1 MNMKPVS
8 LLYLGVLAG
17 LSGTA
22 QSGTITVGTAAE
34 LQNAVAT
41 ANSLGGNTT
50 ISVRDGTYTLS
61 DTLYVNAPNVAIVG
75 QSGVRT
81 RVVIQGDAM
90 SSSAK
95 VGNVIRVAASNFQ
108 LSDVTLQKSKW
119 HLIQFAAENNAGY
132 PVVKNCIY
140 EMPTNRY

>member
-50 ISVRDGTYTLS
+50 ISVRDGTYTLN

-75 QSGVRT
+75 QSGDRT
-81 RVVIQGDAM
+81 RVV
-90 SSSAK
+90 
-95 VGNVIRVAASNFQ
+95 
-108 LSDVTLQKSKW
+108 LS
-119 HLIQFAAENNAGY
+119 LIH
-132 PVVKNCIY
+132 I
-140 EMPTNRY
+140 

>member
-50 ISVRDGTYTLS
+50 ISVRDGTYTLN
-61 DTLYVNAPNVAIVG
+61 DTLYV
-75 QSGVRT
+75 
-81 RVVIQGDAM
+81 
-90 SSSAK
+90 
-95 VGNVIRVAASNFQ
+95 
-108 LSDVTLQKSKW
+108 LS
-119 HLIQFAAENNAGY
+119 LIH
-132 PVVKNCIY
+132 I
-140 EMPTNRY
+140 